1 MYSAEGEEV
10 KLSFSIYPSSN
21 VEDWL
26 LEVERSMKASVHDI
40 IEMAIKAYPTVS
52 TVFLLSLQ
60 RAPSSVL
67 STPALNEEDRVRVGS
82 TWVTLLMLSFQ
93 MLRTDWVLN
102 WPGQVTI
109 AGCQTYWTMEV
120 AEALEAGNIKN
131 RLFPQ
136 LSKQVELKRIG
147 ASHTPTPHT
156 RKRPKVRSKEQI
168 RLCSTSKRGPK
179 GGL

>member
-40 IEMAIKAYPTVS
+40 IEVAIKAYPTVS
-52 TVFLLSLQ
+52 AVFLLSLQ
-60 RAPSSVL
+60 CAPSSVL
-67 STPALNEEDRVRVGS
+67 STPAHNEEDRVKS
-82 TWVTLLMLSFQ
+82 WQIWVTLLMLSFQ
-93 MLRTDWVLN
+93 MLRTEWVLN

-120 AEALEAGNIKN
+120 AEALEAGNTKSK
-131 RLFPQ
+131 LFPQ
-136 LSKQVELKRIG
+136 LSTQVELKRIG
-147 ASHTPTPHT
+147 APHTPTPHT
-156 RKRPKVRSKEQI
+156 RKRPKVRSKEQT
-168 RLCSTSKRGPK
+168 RLGSTSKRGPK